1 MSETISVAEARRL
14 ALARAGLLRP
24 ELTGLPRKAA
34 AAPRRACYDVI
45 RRFGYLQLDTIAI
58 AGARS
63 HSLVLLSRLEAL
75 DPGLPETLLRPRAPL
90 FEYWGHE
97 ASWIPMELYPAF
109 EFRRQEFKRND
120 PWWGPVLR
128 ENRSLARKILKR
140 ARDEGP
146 VRTADLEDKTERDDW
161 GYTRSKRVL
170 RSLWKAGELAV
181 VRRRE
186 FQPEYDLSERVIP
199 AKYRSRPLPEQE
211 GMKALLLR
219 ALAGHGWAERRTL
232 AATWRL
238 KNRREQIET
247 YLEELRE
254 DGCVVPCALSG
265 RKGWVRPSDLASIAS
280 LKRARPNAARGTLLS
295 PFDPVLWDR
304 ERVRLLFDFDQVLE
318 IFKPQSQRVYG
329 YYAMPVLAGDRLVAR
344 CDIKAE
350 TSARRLRVLAIHD
363 ETDERSPAVRNALER
378 HAAALGLALDLG

>member
-14 ALARAGLLRP
+14 ALARAGLFRP
-24 ELTGLPRKAA
+24 ELTGLETSAA
-34 AAPRRACYDVI
+34 AKPRRACYDVI
-45 RRFGYLQLDTIAI
+45 RRFGYLQLDTIAV

-63 HSLVLLSRLEAL
+63 HALVLLSRLEGL
-75 DPGLPETLLRPRAPL
+75 DPTLPETLLRPRAPL

-109 EFRRQEFKRND
+109 EFRRREFKRRD
-120 PWWGPVLR
+120 PWWGPVLQ
-128 ENRSLARKILKR
+128 ENRSLARAILKR
-140 ARDEGP
+140 VRDEGAL
-146 VRTADLEDKTERDDW
+146 RTSDFEDKTERNDW
-161 GYTRSKRVL
+161 GYSRSKRVL
-170 RSLWKAGELAV
+170 RSLWRGGELAV
-181 VRRRE
+181 VRRRK
-186 FQPEYDLSERVIP
+186 FQPEYDLTERVIP
-199 AKYRSRPLPEQE
+199 AKHRDHPLPERE
-211 GMKALLLR
+211 GLKALLLR
-219 ALAGHGWAERRTL
+219 AFEGHGWAERRTL

-238 KNRREQIET
+238 RNRRKQIET

-265 RKGWVRPSDLASIAS
+265 RKGWIRPSDLASIAS

-304 ERVRLLFDFDQVLE
+304 ERVRFLFDFEQVLE

-350 TSARRLRVLAIHD
+350 GSEGRLRVLSIHD

-378 HAAALGLALDLG
+378 HAAVLGLALDLG